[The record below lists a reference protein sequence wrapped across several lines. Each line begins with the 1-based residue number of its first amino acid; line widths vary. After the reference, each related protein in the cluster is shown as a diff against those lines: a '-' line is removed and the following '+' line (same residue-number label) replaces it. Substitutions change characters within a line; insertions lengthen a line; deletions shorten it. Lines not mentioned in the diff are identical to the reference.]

1 MMRNKAIK
9 RLLSLVLALVL
20 VALLPAHVSAASV
33 SWTEGAREYVANVA
47 TNSSQNYYV
56 MTAISRTHT
65 YGSATTISPS
75 YASTYSAASVNQFG
89 GANYRSKILSA
100 LSASGY
106 TLSRTVTV
114 STSSEVIVPASAASG
129 TYYMVVYI
137 HGGDITVYITGTL
150 TDSDGIK
157 EVVYNDWHD
166 SSYTPKSS
174 GYTLSYT
181 RG

>member
-9 RLLSLVLALVL
+9 RLLSLVLAFVL
-20 VALLPAHVSAASV
+20 VTLLPAHASAASV

-47 TNSSQNYYV
+47 TNSSDNYYV

-106 TLSRTVTV
+106 TLSRTVTL
-114 STSSEVIVPASAASG
+114 STSTKVTVPAGASSG
-129 TYYMVVYI
+129 TYYIVVYI
-137 HGGDITVYITGTL
+137 PGGNISVYITGTQ
-150 TDSDGIK
+150 TDSDGVK
-157 EVVYNDWHD
+157 EVVYNDHYD

-174 GYTLSYT
+174 GYTLDYT